1 METAPRKRR
10 RGAVALVA
18 LWLAAVGLSVAV
30 GFGAVH
36 LVGEEVA
43 DSTVAPLS
51 AGAVDSQA
59 AQPQAPASPSAS
71 PSASPAGTPA
81 ATPSPSGAAPRA
93 SRAPAPRSRSTR
105 TVTVTGGTVAV
116 RCTGSEARLLYATP
130 ADGYSST
137 VESRGPVEVEVE
149 FRGSGGEGRVKA
161 RCSGGVATVEVRN
174 R

>member
-71 PSASPAGTPA
+71 PAGTPA

-93 SRAPAPRSRSTR
+93 SGAPAPRSRSTR

>member
-59 AQPQAPASPSAS
+59 AQPQPPAS

>member
-1 METAPRKRR
+1 MDTAPRKRR

-36 LVGEEVA
+36 LVGEKVA

-59 AQPQAPASPSAS
+59 AQPKPPAS